1 MNKKKNILIIMV
13 LIILTMMFFTYE
25 VVITYDTSHYLWLTS
40 LLTDEGDFCD
50 WDVARGLVFPLYIR
64 ICNMLFG
71 QSTIGVLVG
80 MFIFYIAMLVFCYLI
95 YKDTIKNEE
104 CFSKKMKYILGF
116 LFFILVVINPILIGF
131 YHTLLTEFFGVTLG
145 VIGCYLAW
153 KWLDIDFKENKL
165 KYIVYTILFSLLIVI
180 AWHLKQPYVT
190 TILYPLVIATVLSL
204 IRNINWKNILQRLV
218 TVLFSIIILVL
229 SLNIW
234 NMLLEYKNVELKEDR
249 TSGGF
254 FASGLVRGI
263 TGGYI
268 YTEVEEV
275 SSTSEALKIAMEE
288 LFTNPIGVFSSYLR
302 NYLATISIYQLD
314 QEQNV
319 IIENIDLTGATP
331 EIGAIGFR
339 IYNYGI
345 ENTFPLSNDLNVYA
359 TPYREVNKPIVA
371 INYIMTKLKTPVVIA
386 MKISFLCLP
395 ILLIGSI
402 VFVFRTKKRYQEK
415 YNKLIDFITISF
427 GFSFLH
433 IMTHAALAATIDRYT
448 LPAIAPTF
456 IGIIL
461 LIYAIVYRKNYKIK

>member
-80 MFIFYIAMLVFCYLI
+80 MFIFYITMLVFCYLI

-116 LFFILVVINPILIGF
+116 LFFILIVINPILIGF
-131 YHTLLTEFFGVTLG
+131 YHTLLTEFFGITLG
-145 VIGCYLAW
+145 VVGCYLAW

-165 KYIVYTILFSLLIVI
+165 KYIIYTILFSLLIVI

-190 TILYPLVIATVLSL
+190 TILYPLIIATVLSL
-204 IRNINWKNILQRLV
+204 IRNINWKNILQRLS

-229 SLNIW
+229 SLNLW
-234 NMLLEYKNVELKEDR
+234 NMLLEYKNVELKENR

-254 FASGLVRGI
+254 FASGLVKGI
-263 TGGYI
+263 TGQCI
-268 YTEVEEV
+268 YTEVEV
-275 SSTSEALKIAMEE
+275 SSTSEALKIAIEK
-288 LFTNPIGVFSSYLR
+288 LLTDPKTVFSSYVK
-302 NYLATISIYQLD
+302 NYLATIDIYQLD
-314 QEQNV
+314 QERNV
-319 IIENIDLTGATP
+319 IIENIDLSGAAS

-339 IYNYGI
+339 IYNNGN
-345 ENTFPLSNDLNVYA
+345 ENTFPLSDDLYVYA
-359 TPYREVNKPIVA
+359 TPYREINKPIFV
-371 INYIMTKLKTPVVIA
+371 INWVMTKLKTPVVIA
-386 MKISFLCLP
+386 MKITFLCLP

-402 VFVFRTKKRYQEK
+402 VSVFRTKKRYQEK
-415 YNKLIDFITISF
+415 YIKIIDFITISF

-448 LPAIAPTF
+448 VPAIAPTF

-461 LIYAIVYRKNYKIK
+461 LIYAIVYRKKYKIK